1 MERHRAKKSRG
12 QRERMRKGKRRIAER
27 GIREHRDQGMGRE
40 EKERQIVETEMK
52 GKEAEDNNKKIG
64 III

>member
-1 MERHRAKKSRG
+1 
-12 QRERMRKGKRRIAER
+12 
-27 GIREHRDQGMGRE
+27 MGRE

-64 III
+64 IKIKRVRKRNEI